1 MDIQFF
7 IVKDP
12 GDPEKER
19 VILRV
24 QKNTDL
30 GGYLIA
36 TSTENTDNKTINSEL
51 SDVLW
56 LPDQK
61 LQAGDLVV
69 IYTKEGKEGKVSN
82 KDGSTSYFYYWGLP
96 EPIGK
101 DRRSTIVLFDTDWC
115 YRRVYPEEVKT
126 DEYQPEKQS

>member
-1 MDIQFF
+1 MDIQFY

-30 GGYLIA
+30 GSYLIA
-36 TSTENTDNKTINSEL
+36 TSTENTDNKTISSEL
-51 SDVLW
+51 SNVLW

-61 LQAGDLVV
+61 LQSGDLVV
-69 IYTKEGKEGKVSN
+69 IYTKKGKEGKVVN
-82 KDGSTSYFYYWGLP
+82 KDGSTSYFYYWGLSK
-96 EPIGK
+96 PIGEN
-101 DRRSTIVLFDTDWC
+101 RRSTIVLFDSEWC
-115 YRRVYPEEVKT
+115 YRRVYPEEVKI
-126 DEYQPEKQS
+126 DEYEPENQ